1 MNFIKGIKLKK
12 LLSLS
17 IVSLFCLTIA
27 FSQSKDIL
35 PGDNLTID
43 GIPAIPSS
51 IAEEVSRYTEFRS
64 ASFSSWHPTKHEML
78 ISTRFGDVPQVH
90 YVKFPGG
97 ARTQMTF
104 FPERIGGASFNPK
117 NENYFI
123 FSKDVGGGEWFQIF
137 RFDISSGNVTMLTD
151 GKSRNLIG
159 SWSRDGKWLAY
170 SSTRRNNKDLD
181 VYVINP
187 LEPSSDK
194 MLCQLEGGGWSVGD
208 WSPDGKWMLLQE
220 GISVNESYLYL
231 VDVATGEKSLL
242 TSKDGKEQVA
252 YGGGQFTNDGK
263 GFYVTSDLNSEF
275 RRLVYFDIALKKQTP
290 IVENLNW
297 DVDGFSLSDDGKR
310 IAYISNED
318 GISVLH
324 VLDVATKK
332 ELPLPKLPVGLV
344 GGIGWHSDNTTLALN
359 INSARSTNDVYSL
372 DVTTGK
378 LERWTESET
387 GGLNVS
393 NFPEPELI
401 KWKSFDGKMI
411 SGFLYKPPAK
421 FSGKY
426 PVIVNIHGGPEGQS
440 RPGFLGRNNYFL
452 NEMGVAMIFPNIRG
466 STGYGKTFV
475 KLDNGFKRE
484 DSYKDLE
491 ALLDWIKQQLELD
504 GDRIMITGGSYG
516 GHMTLAVST
525 FYSDKIRCSI
535 DIVGMSNLVTF
546 LERTEAYRR
555 DLRRVEYG
563 DERDE
568 KMREYLNKIAP
579 LNNVENIKKPMFVIQ
594 GKNDPRVPYTE
605 ADQIVASLKKS
616 NTPVWYLMAN
626 DEGHGFAKKKNQDFQ
641 FYSTVL
647 FMREFLLK

>member
-1 MNFIKGIKLKK
+1 
-12 LLSLS
+12 
-17 IVSLFCLTIA
+17 
-27 FSQSKDIL
+27 
-35 PGDNLTID
+35 
-43 GIPAIPSS
+43 
-51 IAEEVSRYTEFRS
+51 
-64 ASFSSWHPTKHEML
+64 
-78 ISTRFGDVPQVH
+78 
-90 YVKFPGG
+90 
-97 ARTQMTF
+97 
-104 FPERIGGASFNPK
+104 
-117 NENYFI
+117 
-123 FSKDVGGGEWFQIF
+123 
-137 RFDISSGNVTMLTD
+137 
-151 GKSRNLIG
+151 
-159 SWSRDGKWLAY
+159 
-170 SSTRRNNKDLD
+170 
-181 VYVINP
+181 
-187 LEPSSDK
+187 
-194 MLCQLEGGGWSVGD
+194 
-208 WSPDGKWMLLQE
+208 
-220 GISVNESYLYL
+220 
-231 VDVATGEKSLL
+231 
-242 TSKDGKEQVA
+242 
-252 YGGGQFTNDGK
+252 
-263 GFYVTSDLNSEF
+263 LNSEF
-275 RRLVYFDIALKKQTP
+275 RRLVYFDIATKKQTP

-297 DVDGFSLSDDGKR
+297 DVDGFSLSEDGKY

-324 VLDVATKK
+324 LLDAQTKK

-372 DVTTGK
+372 NVKTGK

-387 GGLNVS
+387 GGLNVN
-393 NFPEPELI
+393 NFSEPELI
-401 KWKSFDGKMI
+401 KWKSFDGKTI
-411 SGFLYKPPAK
+411 SGFMYKPPTK
-421 FSGKY
+421 FSGKH

-484 DSYKDLE
+484 DSYKDIE
-491 ALLDWIKQQLELD
+491 ALLDWVKQQPDLD

-525 FYSDKIRCSI
+525 YYSDKIRCSI

-568 KMREYLNKIAP
+568 KMREFLNKIAP
-579 LNNVENIKKPMFVIQ
+579 LNNVEKIKKPMFVIQ

-616 NTPVWYLMAN
+616 NTPAWYLMAN

-641 FYSTVL
+641 LYATIL
-647 FMREFLLK
+647 FMKEFLLN